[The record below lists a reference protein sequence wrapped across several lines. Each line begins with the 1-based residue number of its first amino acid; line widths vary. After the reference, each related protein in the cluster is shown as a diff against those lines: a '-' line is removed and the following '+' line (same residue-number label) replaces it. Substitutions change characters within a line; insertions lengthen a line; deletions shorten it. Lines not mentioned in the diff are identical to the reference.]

1 VGVRDSGQFNYHLD
15 RLVGTFV
22 DRDEDGYGITTAGA
36 QLVGAVLA
44 GQYTKNVESDPV
56 DVGTACPDCGTPLR
70 GVFDGGYGQVRCEH
84 CDRCIISLPVPPGA
98 FEDYLREEWPFVAER
113 WATRQFEMAAAGFC
127 PVCHGPMTS
136 RLEPDFERIEEFD
149 IPDAFAAVEL
159 SECERCGETMYSN
172 AEASV
177 VTHPAVVAFHHD
189 HGVDVAAT
197 PIREL
202 DWAVEPRSEVVGDE
216 PLRVESRI
224 ELGDE
229 RLAVVLDE
237 SGDVVETCRSTS
249 GDAADPATDA

>member
-1 VGVRDSGQFNYHLD
+1 
-15 RLVGTFV
+15 
-22 DRDEDGYGITTAGA
+22 
-36 QLVGAVLA
+36 
-44 GQYTKNVESDPV
+44 
-56 DVGTACPDCGTPLR
+56 
-70 GVFDGGYGQVRCEH
+70 VRCEH